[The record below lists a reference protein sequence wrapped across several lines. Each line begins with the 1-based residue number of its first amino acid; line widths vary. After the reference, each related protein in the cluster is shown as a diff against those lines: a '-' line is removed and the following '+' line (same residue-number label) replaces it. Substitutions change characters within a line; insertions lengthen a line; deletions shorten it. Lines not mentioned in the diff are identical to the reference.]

1 MTSLSSSALV
11 LVGHGS
17 GNYPDAAKPILALA
31 ESIRARAVFAE
42 VAAVFMKQAP
52 PLSSALSQVK
62 ARTVYV
68 VPVFAGRGYYTGTLI
83 PREIGLTGQVTER
96 DGRRVIYTEPAGTHP
111 RLPGLLACRA
121 EGVARSC
128 GWAPGETSLLLIAHG
143 SARPGGA
150 GETPRAI
157 AAALS
162 AMNHFA
168 EVELAFL
175 EQEPFAR
182 HWPEMVK
189 GGRVVALPLL
199 VAQGLHAGRDIPPLF
214 GLPQGETGPVESHGR
229 RVALAT
235 GLGAE
240 PELEEII
247 LDLVRGSPDTRS

>member
-1 MTSLSSSALV
+1 MSLSASALV

-31 ESIRARAVFAE
+31 ESIRTRRLFAE
-42 VAAVFMKQAP
+42 VAAVFMKQDP
-52 PLSSALSQVK
+52 PLSSALSLVK

-83 PREIGLTGQVTER
+83 PHEIGLTGQVTER

-121 EGVARSC
+121 DGVARSC
-128 GWAPGETSLLLIAHG
+128 GWEPGETSLLLIAHG

-157 AAALS
+157 ASALS
-162 AMNHFA
+162 AMNCFA
-168 EVELAFL
+168 EVELVFL
-175 EQEPFAR
+175 EQEPLAR
-182 HWPEMVK
+182 DWPGMVREK
-189 GGRVVALPLL
+189 RVVALPLL
-199 VAQGLHAGRDIPPLF
+199 VAQGMHAGRDIPPLF
-214 GLPQGETGPVESHGR
+214 GLRQGETGPVDCEGR

-247 LDLVRGSPDTRS
+247 LDLVRGSP

>member
-1 MTSLSSSALV
+1 MTLSSSALV

-31 ESIRARAVFAE
+31 ESIRARKLFDQ
-42 VAAVFMKQAP
+42 VAAVFMKQDP
-52 PLSSALSQVK
+52 PLSAALSLVEAQ
-62 ARTVYV
+62 TVYV

-96 DGRRVIYTEPAGTHP
+96 GGRRVIYTEPAGTHP

-121 EGVARSC
+121 DGVARSC
-128 GWAPGETSLLLIAHG
+128 GWEPKETSLLLIAHG

-157 AAALS
+157 TTALG
-162 AMNHFA
+162 ALTHFA
-168 EVELAFL
+168 EVELVFL

-182 HWPEMVK
+182 DWPGMVQGK
-189 GGRVVALPLL
+189 HVVALPLL
-199 VAQGLHAGRDIPPLF
+199 VAQGMHAGRDIPPLF
-214 GLPQGETGPVESHGR
+214 GLTQGETGPVQCQGR

-247 LDLVRGSPDTRS
+247 LDLVRGSP

>member
-1 MTSLSSSALV
+1 MTLSQSALV

-31 ESIRARAVFAE
+31 ESIRDRRLFAQ
-42 VAAVFMKQAP
+42 VAAVFMKQDP
-52 PLSSALSQVK
+52 PLSAALSLVT
-62 ARTVYV
+62 APTIYV

-83 PREIGLTGQVTER
+83 PREIGLTGQVTLR

-121 EGVARSC
+121 DGVARSC
-128 GWAPGETSLLLIAHG
+128 GWEPEKVSLLLIAHG
-143 SARPGGA
+143 SSRPGGA

-157 AAALS
+157 AAALQ

-168 EVELAFL
+168 EVELCFL
-175 EQEPFAR
+175 EQEPFAQS
-182 HWPEMVK
+182 WPDRIK
-189 GGRVVALPLL
+189 GREVVALPLL
-199 VAQGLHAGRDIPPLF
+199 VAQGMHAGRDIPPLF
-214 GLPQGETGPVESHGR
+214 GLKQGETGPVESHGR
-229 RVALAT
+229 QVALAT

-247 LDLVRGSPDTRS
+247 LDLVRGSA

>member
-1 MTSLSSSALV
+1 MTPQSSALV

-17 GNYPDAAKPILALA
+17 GNYPDAARPILALA
-31 ESIRARAVFAE
+31 ESIRARGLFAE
-42 VAAVFMKQAP
+42 VTAVFMKQDP
-52 PLSSALSQVK
+52 PLAAALSLVQSK
-62 ARTVYV
+62 TVYV

-83 PREIGLTGQVTER
+83 PREIGLTGQVTLR
-96 DGRRVIYTEPAGTHP
+96 DDRRVIYTEPAGTHP

-121 EGVARSC
+121 DGVARSC
-128 GWAPGETSLLLIAHG
+128 GWAPGGTSLLLIAHG

-157 AAALS
+157 AAALA

-168 EVELAFL
+168 EVELVFL
-175 EQEPFAR
+175 EQEPLAR
-182 HWPEMVK
+182 HWPDLIK
-189 GGRVVALPLL
+189 GRQVVALPLL

-214 GLPQGETGPVESHGR
+214 SLSQGETGPVASHGR
-229 RVALAT
+229 QVALAT

-247 LDLVRGSPDTRS
+247 LDLVRGTA

>member
-1 MTSLSSSALV
+1 MSLSASALV

-17 GNYPDAAKPILALA
+17 GNYPDAANPILALA
-31 ESIRARAVFAE
+31 ESIRKRRLFAE
-42 VAAVFMKQAP
+42 VAAVFMKQEP
-52 PLSSALSQVK
+52 PLSSALSLVK

-83 PREIGLTGQVTER
+83 PREIGLSGPVTER

-121 EGVARSC
+121 DGVAQGC
-128 GWAPGETSLLLIAHG
+128 GWAAKDTSLLLIAHG

-157 AAALS
+157 ASALGT
-162 AMNHFA
+162 MNHFA
-168 EVELAFL
+168 EVALAFL

-182 HWPEMVK
+182 HWPDMVLGK
-189 GGRVVALPLL
+189 QVVALPLL
-199 VAQGLHAGRDIPPLF
+199 VAQGMHAGRDIPPLF
-214 GLPQGETGPVESHGR
+214 GLAQGESGPVTSHGR

-240 PELEEII
+240 PDLEEII
-247 LDLVRGSPDTRS
+247 LDLVKGSP